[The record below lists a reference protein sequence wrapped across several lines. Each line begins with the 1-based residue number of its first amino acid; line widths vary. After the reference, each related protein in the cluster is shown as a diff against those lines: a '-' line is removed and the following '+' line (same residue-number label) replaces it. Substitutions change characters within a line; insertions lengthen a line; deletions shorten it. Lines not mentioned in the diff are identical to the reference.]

1 MLRILIA
8 AADLAAAGALR
19 GMLSGSER
27 SVVFAR
33 ERAEALT
40 LLNTELFDVVV
51 ADVQPGEVAQQ
62 RIVRRLRQS
71 APGAVLIVTASLPV
85 VEDAVIAIK
94 DGAENYFGA
103 PIAAERL
110 RGLVDKLANE
120 RELAESAAG
129 AFSESGGRGR
139 DADVIIGRSAAMVRL
154 RERIA
159 TIADTDGAVLVTGES
174 GVGKELVAQSIHRHG
189 RRRAHALVAVNCA
202 ALPPALIEA
211 ELFGHERGAFTG
223 ADRRRDGRFL
233 AADRGTLFLDE
244 VGDLP
249 LEAQVKL
256 LRVLQEGVFEP
267 VGSDRSIRVD
277 VRVVS
282 ATNRDL
288 RELVR
293 QGRFREELYYRLR
306 VFELAVPALRD
317 RVADLPLLVD
327 RFIAQFVRPGDPRP
341 TLAPA
346 AWVALMSY
354 RFPGNVR
361 ELQNAMTHAVTLARG
376 RAQIELSHLPAEIRN
391 HEEISDDES
400 SSLFRA
406 VERFEREFI
415 RRALAITGGEK
426 KRAAEILGI
435 SRKCLYQKLGHFS
448 GVALRTPTPIATRR
462 GPGES

>member
-8 AADLAAAGALR
+8 AADLAVAGALR
-19 GMLSGSER
+19 GMLSGSDR

-33 ERAEALT
+33 ERTEALT
-40 LLNTELFDVVV
+40 LLNAELFDLVV
-51 ADVQPGEVAQQ
+51 ADVQPGEVTGQ
-62 RIVRRLRQS
+62 RLVHKLRQR
-71 APGAVLIVTASLPV
+71 APGAMLIVTASVPV
-85 VEDAVIAIK
+85 IDDAVTAIK

-103 PIAAERL
+103 PLDTARL
-110 RGLVDKLANE
+110 RRLVDKLAE
-120 RELAESAAG
+120 DQALAESAAEMF
-129 AFSESGGRGR
+129 ADSANRGR
-139 DADVIIGRSAAMVRL
+139 DEVIVGRSAAMVRR

-159 TIADTDGAVLVTGES
+159 AVADSDGAVLISGES
-174 GVGKELVAQSIHRHG
+174 GTGKELVAQSIHRHG

-202 ALPPALIEA
+202 ALPPALMEA

-267 VGSDRSIRVD
+267 VGSDRSVRVD
-277 VRVVS
+277 VRVLS

-317 RVADLPLLVD
+317 RVADLPLLVE
-327 RFIAQFVRPGDPRP
+327 RFVAQFVRPG
-341 TLAPA
+341 
-346 AWVALMSY
+346 
-354 RFPGNVR
+354 
-361 ELQNAMTHAVTLARG
+361 
-376 RAQIELSHLPAEIRN
+376 
-391 HEEISDDES
+391 
-400 SSLFRA
+400 
-406 VERFEREFI
+406 
-415 RRALAITGGEK
+415 
-426 KRAAEILGI
+426 
-435 SRKCLYQKLGHFS
+435 
-448 GVALRTPTPIATRR
+448 
-462 GPGES
+462 